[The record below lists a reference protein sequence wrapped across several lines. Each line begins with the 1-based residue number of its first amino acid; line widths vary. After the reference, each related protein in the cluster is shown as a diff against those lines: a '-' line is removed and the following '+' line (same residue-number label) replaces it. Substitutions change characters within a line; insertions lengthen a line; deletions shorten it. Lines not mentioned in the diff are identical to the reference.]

1 MMDDGIDVGA
11 FERAF
16 GEGRVAGKSHVP
28 AFSIFRS
35 RDYSAIR
42 ALAIHPR
49 VFPHISDD
57 FTRDPKTWQPVE
69 SEFAVHL
76 LAKDEEGIFGLGV
89 FLARTHCEYEAHMA
103 FLPRSYGNLA
113 QSSFKTMIAW
123 MWQNSTA
130 RRLIGEIERSNT
142 LAIRFARRAGFEIYG
157 INRKS
162 KLKGGLL
169 VDQVAMGIS
178 KPE

>member
-1 MMDDGIDVGA
+1 M
-11 FERAF
+11 
-16 GEGRVAGKSHVP
+16 
-28 AFSIFRS
+28 
-35 RDYSAIR
+35 
-42 ALAIHPR
+42 
-49 VFPHISDD
+49 IS
-57 FTRDPKTWQPVE
+57 
-69 SEFAVHL
+69 
-76 LAKDEEGIFGLGV
+76 
-89 FLARTHCEYEAHMA
+89 
-103 FLPRSYGNLA
+103 
-113 QSSFKTMIAW
+113 W
-123 MWQNSTA
+123 MWENSTA